1 MKRILQSILLVVTI
15 LLSINIAN
23 AQCTPDP
30 NCTDPEGDGE
40 FCPTDFPSAI
50 EDEYYEQVLTIISPT
65 EQEGVVLDHIEIVT
79 INNIPPGMN
88 YQCQDNNC
96 DFYPQIP
103 KCVNVFGTPEVDS
116 WGEYKL
122 YITIEV
128 FIDLFG
134 VVISAGEIVDSSSVV
149 TVLPKLHSDFNI
161 SLEEDNVMCYEYA
174 YEVNYT
180 GNATAD
186 AIYHWN
192 FGENLN
198 VLSGEG
204 QGPYMVQPMNGSG
217 LDSITLS
224 VEEGVYTSPVSAN
237 SFFITTCLG
246 LDGQRAVQF
255 AIMPNPFME
264 GITCKG
270 LNGEPAELKIYDLRG
285 NQIYAE
291 IISSDD
297 HYIDLVEL
305 NRGVYLLSI
314 TNTQSTQT
322 LKIIKQ

>member
-1 MKRILQSILLVVTI
+1 MKRILQSIILIVSI
-15 LLSINIAN
+15 LLSINITN

-149 TVLPKLHSDFNI
+149 TVLPKLHSDFSI
-161 SLEEDNVMCYEYA
+161 SLEEDNVMCYENT

-180 GNATAD
+180 GNANTD

-192 FGENLN
+192 FGESLII
-198 VLSGEG
+198 LSGEG
-204 QGPYMVQPMNGSG
+204 QGPYMVSPVSGSG
-217 LDSITLS
+217 LDSITLF
-224 VEEGVYTSPVSAN
+224 VEEGVYTSPVSSN
-237 SFFITTCLG
+237 SFFITSCMG
-246 LDGQRAVQF
+246 LDEQF
-255 AIMPNPFME
+255 ASLFTVSPNPFVE
-264 GITCKG
+264 GITCYG
-270 LNGEPAELKIYDLRG
+270 LNGEPVELIVYDLSG
-285 NQIYAE
+285 NQIHVE
-291 IISSDD
+291 IISSND
-297 HYIDLVEL
+297 HYIDLGQL
-305 NRGVYLLSI
+305 NRGVYLLSL

>member
-1 MKRILQSILLVVTI
+1 MKRILPLIIVSLLFG
-15 LLSINIAN
+15 INMLN

-40 FCPTDFPSAI
+40 FCPTEFPSAI

-65 EQEGVVLDHIEIVT
+65 EQEGVVLDHIEIVN
-79 INNIPPGMN
+79 INNIPSGMN

-96 DFYPQIP
+96 NFYPQIP
-103 KCVNVFGTPEVDS
+103 KCVNVFGTPDVDS

-149 TVLPKLHSDFNI
+149 TVLPKLHSDFSI
-161 SLEEDNVMCYEYA
+161 SLEDDNVMCLENI

-180 GNATAD
+180 GNANTD
-186 AIYHWN
+186 ALYYWD
-192 FGENLN
+192 FGQNLN

-204 QGPYMVQPMNGSG
+204 QGPYLVQPMSG
-217 LDSITLS
+217 DGIDSITLH

-237 SFFITTCLG
+237 SFFITTCTG
-246 LDGQRAVQF
+246 LDDSYASHF
-255 AIMPNPFME
+255 SILPNPFVE
-264 GITCKG
+264 GVFCNGMNSEPTL
-270 LNGEPAELKIYDLRG
+270 LNIYNLSG
-285 NQIYAE
+285 SVIYTE
-291 IISSDD
+291 MIYSDD
-297 HYIDLVEL
+297 HYIDLREL
-305 NRGVYLLSI
+305 NRGVYLLTM

-322 LKIIKQ
+322 LKMIKQ